1 MTFFK
6 NFLLLFASASTLICC
21 ALPALLV
28 FIGAGSAL
36 AGLVGVFPQ
45 LIWLS
50 KHKAYLFGIAFS
62 GLILAKV
69 LQTTNVQTECDRQN
83 KATCSEVK
91 KTTYWIWWV
100 SLIMT
105 IIGFCFAYLFPLI
118 INLIY

>member
-6 NFLLLFASASTLICC
+6 NFLILFASASTLICC

-36 AGLVGVFPQ
+36 AGLVGIFPQ

-50 KHKAYLFGIAFS
+50 KHKAYLFGIAFL

-69 LQTTNVQTECDRQN
+69 LQTNSMETECDRQN
-83 KATCSEVK
+83 KLTCSEVQK
-91 KTTYWIWWV
+91 ATDWIWWV
-100 SLIMT
+100 SLTMT
-105 IIGFCFAYLFPLI
+105 SIGFLFAYLLPFI
-118 INLIY
+118 MG

>member
-1 MTFFK
+1 MKFVK
-6 NFLLLFASASTLICC
+6 DFLLLFASASTLICC
-21 ALPALLV
+21 ALPALFV

-50 KHKAYLFGIAFS
+50 KHKVYLFGIAFL

-69 LQTTNVQTECDRQN
+69 LQNNSTQTECDRLN
-83 KATCSEVK
+83 KTTCSDVK
-91 KTTYWIWWV
+91 KASDWIWWV

-105 IIGFCFAYLFPLI
+105 IIGFFFAYLLPFVMD
-118 INLIY
+118 